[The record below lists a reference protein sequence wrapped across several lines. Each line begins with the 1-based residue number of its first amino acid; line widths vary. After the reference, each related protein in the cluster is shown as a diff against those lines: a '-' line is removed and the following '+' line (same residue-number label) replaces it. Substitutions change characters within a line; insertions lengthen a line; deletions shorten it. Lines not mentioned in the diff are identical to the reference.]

1 MPLKW
6 TMETNRAGKMIGGVS
21 SSDMSPHLGPK
32 GLDPP

>member
-6 TMETNRAGKMIGGVS
+6 TMETDRAGKMIGGVS
-21 SSDMSPHLGPK
+21 SSDMSPHPRSK